1 MDDLGITDK
10 TGDALP
16 GLEPWS
22 SFMQEFDAV
31 LSDLEWRR
39 VRRRVTMH
47 PAVAFLR
54 NFGTLA
60 LIVALKLA
68 SPALAR

>member
-1 MDDLGITDK
+1 MRDF
-10 TGDALP
+10 
-16 GLEPWS
+16 E
-22 SFMQEFDAV
+22 AV

-47 PAVAFLR
+47 PALALLR
-54 NFGTLA
+54 NVGTSALILA
-60 LIVALKLA
+60 LKIA